1 MRILILLAAS
11 ILLNISCAPGQAS
24 AKTEGKMENMKQ
36 IYVQNEEKDN
46 SKSIYLCRVTSKACQ
61 LQVYIDDVLAFNWK
75 GEWAKSGGT
84 ASIPINS
91 LMLHD
96 GIHKY
101 TVKMY
106 PENDMPLL
114 GYQDTLVSG
123 EEYIRIGAVQIE
135 IVYSPKDNISNKTS
149 LGRIT
154 SYNDDDEVYE
164 AIGKLPYYEFSGEF
178 EAFNLPAECDGW
190 YKSID
195 LKEYCEN
202 DSDKI
207 ALKRSLYNKY
217 KEIYSVLQAKDID
230 GFIEVIRKREQLID
244 AMHCFDELDI
254 TLRSEEIYNTI
265 ANPNEILQ
273 PLLDI
278 NDVTMEYMGYG
289 KLITLVDSEGRGII
303 QYLDEDDNLS
313 ALDFRFHKKDSKSEL
328 EVIY

>member
-1 MRILILLAAS
+1 
-11 ILLNISCAPGQAS
+11 
-24 AKTEGKMENMKQ
+24 
-36 IYVQNEEKDN
+36 
-46 SKSIYLCRVTSKACQ
+46 
-61 LQVYIDDVLAFNWK
+61 
-75 GEWAKSGGT
+75 
-84 ASIPINS
+84 
-91 LMLHD
+91 MLHD

-207 ALKRSLYNKY
+207 PQCVQYVPHKKRSM
-217 KEIYSVLQAKDID
+217 
-230 GFIEVIRKREQLID
+230 FQLSAFKIQLCMSCAPCCACD
-244 AMHCFDELDI
+244 RL
-254 TLRSEEIYNTI
+254 LRSDPT
-265 ANPNEILQ
+265 A
-273 PLLDI
+273 
-278 NDVTMEYMGYG
+278 
-289 KLITLVDSEGRGII
+289 
-303 QYLDEDDNLS
+303 
-313 ALDFRFHKKDSKSEL
+313 F
-328 EVIY
+328 